1 MTEDEFRLLSKEQK
15 FKFVDEKTGAE
26 KDIWIKIMRAQKE
39 EDSRSNTKANK
50 SIKDITWLDGLL
62 QGKAL
67 IAIGAI
73 IIIFSIFYSPFTDSY
88 DPVFN
93 MGKGITKLLL
103 NLSGFGILIVGAI
116 FEAADRISARLGSVP
131 TR

>member
-15 FKFVDEKTGAE
+15 FKYVDEKTGADRD
-26 KDIWIKIMRAQKE
+26 KWIKIMRAQKE
-39 EDSRSNTKANK
+39 ENQSNSASKITSK
-50 SIKDITWLDGLL
+50 KDINWLVGLL
-62 QGKAL
+62 HGKVL
-67 IAIGAI
+67 IVLGVV

-116 FEAADRISARLGSVP
+116 FEAADRISARLGSAP
-131 TR
+131 IR